1 MKLVNNNISPLP
13 FYDNLALQNHRKDY
27 AYGQVYPLIT
37 YKNML
42 LPFQVVLASGT
53 SVNWVRLYD
62 FNTGK
67 YTDITTNMKENGLTL
82 KSYTDFKVLKYPGTL
97 PIIQIKHEGQY
108 YLAISVSGLGT
119 IYSDVFTVCNKVD
132 DYLFIEYSNSY
143 NFELKNGVVDFS
155 DGFKF
160 RCYLNTQVGKPEY
173 DFEEEATDRMGYT
186 FIESQVSKK
195 IYKFVFLAPE
205 YLCDALRIVRLCENK
220 QITSKLQ
227 TYDLTTF
234 NMEPEWEDQGDL
246 ASVACEFETDTVIA
260 NIGGYTPEL
269 VGGDFNSDF
278 DTDFYDIQKLN
289 RPITINISCNNTA
302 NIILEATPA
311 VKSNLNIYVKYRA
324 SLNIGGTEE
333 KETNIVFK
341 KGLENDNIYLSDL
354 AGKGWVSEILEASVT
369 SKEAYDSSIYNI
381 NLIND

>member
-42 LPFQVVLASGT
+42 LPFQVVLAKGT
-53 SVNWVRLYD
+53 DIYKVVLYN

-67 YTDITTNMKENGLTL
+67 SVDITTRMIENGLHV
-82 KSYTDFKVLKYPGTL
+82 KQYSGFSILKYPGIL
-97 PIIQIKHEGQY
+97 PIIELGREGRY
-108 YLAISVSGLGT
+108 YLYIHVLNLGD

-132 DYLFIEYSNSY
+132 DYLLLEYYNSY
-143 NFELKNGVVDFS
+143 NFELKNGIVDFS
-155 DGFKF
+155 DNFKF

-234 NMEPEWEDQGDL
+234 SMEPDWEDQGDL
-246 ASVACEFETDTVIA
+246 ASVECEFETDTVIA

-269 VGGDFNSDF
+269 VGGDFNED
-278 DTDFYDIQKLN
+278 Y
-289 RPITINISCNNTA
+289 NN
-302 NIILEATPA
+302 
-311 VKSNLNIYVKYRA
+311 
-324 SLNIGGTEE
+324 
-333 KETNIVFK
+333 
-341 KGLENDNIYLSDL
+341 D
-354 AGKGWVSEILEASVT
+354 
-369 SKEAYDSSIYNI
+369 YNI
-381 NLIND
+381 D